1 MEFKLGELF
10 CGPGGLAVGATRA
23 DISDPAWKITHQWA
37 TDYDEDTCNTYRQNI
52 CPRNP
57 ESVIH
62 ADIRELDYDRL
73 KELGDIDGLAFGFP
87 CNDFSRMGEHKGL
100 DGDYGPLYTYGAKA
114 LKVFQ
119 PKWFLAENVGGIR
132 SANEGNAFKQILQT
146 FEDAGYNLVTNLY
159 KFEQYGVPQARHR
172 IIIVGIRKDQNVEF
186 KVPSTEPYKNCD
198 VSAKTALT
206 QPPITNDM
214 TGTELPQTTPT
225 VQERLSYIKPGEN
238 VFNANMPEHL
248 RLKVKGA
255 TISQLYKRLHPDKP
269 SYTVIG
275 AGGGGTHVYHW
286 KENRAL
292 TNARTRPPPNIPR
305 HLQLRRK
312 TRLSPKTNRHGRT
325 RSRCTSH
332 LRSNPTNLQRRRI
345 PTPRTQY
352 PNPITTSTWGAR
364 QLMRRAPHYVCPHK

>member
-1 MEFKLGELF
+1 
-10 CGPGGLAVGATRA
+10 
-23 DISDPAWKITHQWA
+23 
-37 TDYDEDTCNTYRQNI
+37 
-52 CPRNP
+52 
-57 ESVIH
+57 
-62 ADIRELDYDRL
+62 
-73 KELGDIDGLAFGFP
+73 
-87 CNDFSRMGEHKGL
+87 MGEHKGL

-146 FEDAGYNLVTNLY
+146 FEAAGYNLVTNLY

-206 QPPITNDM
+206 QPPITDNM

-248 RLKVKGA
+248 RLK
-255 TISQLYKRLHPDKP
+255 SQRRHNLTALQAPTPRQTLIHRHRRRRRRNPRLPLERKP
-269 SYTVIG
+269 R
-275 AGGGGTHVYHW
+275 THQP
-286 KENRAL
+286 
-292 TNARTRPPPNIPR
+292 RTRPPPNIPR

-325 RSRCTSH
+325 RSRRTSH

-364 QLMRRAPHYVCPHK
+364 